1 MDLIKS
7 VREGLTELA
16 VTYPVLA
23 SLCMSTFLTLPPV
36 KEVLITVKLLHEVFI
51 ENDEDEYDEDDYDE
65 DVYKLFNENDE
76 DENNEDEND
85 EDDSFHYYYYDVN
98 DDIYD

>member
-36 KEVLITVKLLHEVFI
+36 KEVLITVKLLYELLI

-65 DVYKLFNENDE
+65 AVYKHFNDNDK
-76 DENNEDEND
+76 
-85 EDDSFHYYYYDVN
+85 DD
-98 DDIYD
+98 